1 MNQNSPDQK
10 RALSDDII
18 CCSDT
23 QSDDFKLSDSGNL
36 IDFSAADLRATSGMN
51 RRGLVHSVSII
62 VEPAISVDQCS
73 FDDELQLSPP
83 TAPIERRKT
92 IAGPIVVMEDLYYGN
107 HSHHH
112 HHFHF
117 L

>member
-1 MNQNSPDQK
+1 MMNQNNSDQK

-23 QSDDFKLSDSGNL
+23 QSDDYKLTDSGNL
-36 IDFSAADLRATSGMN
+36 SDFPEIRSN

-62 VEPAISVDQCS
+62 VEPAISIDQCS
-73 FDDELQLSPP
+73 FDEDIHLTPP
-83 TAPIERRKT
+83 VPTERRRT

-107 HSHHH
+107 LIPINFKPLSY
-112 HHFHF
+112 
-117 L
+117 